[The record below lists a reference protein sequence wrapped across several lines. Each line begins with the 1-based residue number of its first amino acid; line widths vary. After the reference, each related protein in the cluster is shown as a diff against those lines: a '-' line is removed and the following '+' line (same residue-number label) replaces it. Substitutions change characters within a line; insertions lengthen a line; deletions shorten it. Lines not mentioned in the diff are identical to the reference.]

1 MIQNLIRSF
10 VCQGDI
16 VEINLLDV
24 HKLQLKENKIEFY
37 FLNEYKTIYFS
48 SCLFA
53 QKEFSNIINGVDDK
67 PIIESKEDFVMDDS
81 AVIDIDDI

>member
-10 VCQGDI
+10 VCHGDI
-16 VEINLLDV
+16 IQINLLDV
-24 HKLQLKENKIEFY
+24 HKLQLKENKIRFY

-53 QKEFSNIINGVDDK
+53 QKEFYYIIQR
-67 PIIESKEDFVMDDS
+67 I
-81 AVIDIDDI
+81 

>member
-1 MIQNLIRSF
+1 MIQNLIRSLF
-10 VCQGDI
+10 FYGDI
-16 VEINLLDV
+16 IQINLLDV

-53 QKEFSNIINGVDDK
+53 QKEFYYIIQTLNNTAIKYKKNV
-67 PIIESKEDFVMDDS
+67 
-81 AVIDIDDI
+81 